1 MRPSSMNSIMHAHMW
16 CTDDCATLL
25 ALTGAV
31 SHSKEVSVE
40 RVPAQGGDSHLTC
53 SVKLEPPEREQGP
66 FVLLVVV
73 CAILIVLEV
82 CKEGGGRRRR
92 RRRGKG
98 RRGERR
104 RGEGGRG
111 EGGEGRGEL
120 SHIHIRFIMHAH
132 TPPSP

>member
-1 MRPSSMNSIMHAHMW
+1 MW

-92 RRRGKG
+92 
-98 RRGERR
+98 
-104 RGEGGRG
+104 GEGGR
-111 EGGEGRGEL
+111 EGEGRGGGGRGGEGGVV
-120 SHIHIRFIMHAH
+120 SH
-132 TPPSP
+132 TY